1 MRHRSVV
8 SSAAICAAFCCAGF
22 IADAHAGSDGPTTVT
37 FTPATISAHGG
48 TATLYFTGGDELGGR
63 SVAFRMRMPT
73 GLTVPLD
80 GAGNIVYSQLSGCR
94 GSSLVSS
101 AGGTGTLTFMGSMT
115 GTTGG
120 CGFTVLLTATQAFN
134 YDSANDGLWSVT
146 DGGIHYYPQA
156 TLRAVAN
163 APTAGVAFAPSSIP
177 FQGMS
182 NLTATIV
189 DADPDYALSGFG
201 LTLPLPAGLQVV
213 TSSNGC
219 GGTDSAVA
227 GGATLGF
234 SGSSLAVG
242 ASCTYSAIVQGTGA
256 GTKNASAQI
265 AANEIQTVTKTP
277 TLVVTAATTTTALA
291 TACMTTFVDA
301 APAQPFSVAATVAGT
316 DPTGGVTFS
325 DSVAGTL
332 CGGEVAL
339 DAGVAS
345 CTTSALAAGA
355 HAISASYNPDANH
368 GASDSTLLTVTVLSA
383 SDAIFRNG
391 LETDVANC
399 PVE

>member
-1 MRHRSVV
+1 MRHRSALPPAVIF
-8 SSAAICAAFCCAGF
+8 AALCCAGF
-22 IADAHAGSDGPTTVT
+22 IADAHAGSDGPTIVT

-48 TATLYFTGGDELGGR
+48 TTTLYFFGGDDLGGR
-63 SVAFRMRMPT
+63 IAGFKMRMPA

-80 GAGNIVYSQLSGCR
+80 GGGHIIYTPSGCTASTMA
-94 GSSLVSS
+94 SSV
-101 AGGTGTLTFMGSMT
+101 GGTGNLSFLGSMP
-115 GTTGG
+115 GTSGG
-120 CGFTVLLTATQAFN
+120 CGFRVVLTAAQAFN
-134 YDSANDGLWSVT
+134 YDSANDAYWSIT
-146 DGGIHYYPQA
+146 DGGVLYHPHA

-163 APTAGVAFAPSSIP
+163 APIANVAFAPSSIP
-177 FQGMS
+177 FHGMS

-189 DADPDYALSGFG
+189 NADPDYALSGFG
-201 LTLPLPAGLQVV
+201 LTLPLPSGLQVV

-227 GGATLGF
+227 GGAALGF

-242 ASCTYSAIVQGTGA
+242 ASCTYSATVQGTGA

-265 AANEIQTVTKTP
+265 AANEIQTVTNTP

-339 DAGVAS
+339 NAGVAS

-391 LETDVANC
+391 LEADVANC